1 MNIEVFSVKGF
12 SGNLLKNLLEEALT
26 KNNLT
31 HSVSLINSVD
41 QFIEAGLASVPAL
54 KIGNKI
60 IQNSTDDAMEVM
72 IREAVDYLKEN
83 EEHDI
88 LVPVDFSPASIHG
101 LHYAK
106 MMAGYLGLGI
116 NIVHVH
122 YPIYDPVTSVSL
134 DEHLMKQSE
143 EQVEELAVAL
153 RKEDEKSNNPIRIS
167 SNLEIGGI
175 DVSLSDILQNKKYD
189 LMVMGTKGTDTG
201 IRRLFG
207 TVTSTLSRHG
217 TKPVIVVPPQAEIK
231 FPGKI
236 VIGFTEELIIDK
248 TLESLLTFGAKNNVF
263 FDFIHINDDERQFK
277 KLKDKLYEQLMS
289 NRDLLVG
296 FNIRSMPLG
305 QKHIDEVLSEYAE
318 VVKAGM
324 IVLVSKHRSF
334 LENLTHKSVTKNALL
349 HATLPLMIIHPV
361 FNTVNQ
367 E

>member
-12 SGNLLKNLLEEALT
+12 SGNLLKNMLEEALQ
-26 KNNLT
+26 KNELFYP
-31 HSVSLINSVD
+31 VSLINSVD

-54 KIGNKI
+54 KIGDKI
-60 IQNSTDDAMEVM
+60 IQNSTENAMEEM
-72 IREAVDYLKEN
+72 IREAVDFLKGN
-83 EEHDI
+83 EDHDI

-122 YPIYDPVTSVSL
+122 YPVYDPVTSVSL

-143 EQVEELAVAL
+143 EQVEDLAAEL
-153 RKEDEKSNNPIRIS
+153 RKVDEKNDNPVRIS
-167 SNLEIGGI
+167 TNLEIGGI
-175 DVSLSDILQNKKYD
+175 DVSLIDILENKKHD
-189 LMVMGTKGTDTG
+189 MMVMGTKGTDTG

-207 TVTSTLSRHG
+207 TVTSTVSRHA

-236 VIGFTEELIIDK
+236 VIGFSEELIIDK
-248 TLESLLTFGAKNNVF
+248 TLETLLKFGAKNSVF
-263 FDFIHINDDERQFK
+263 FDFVHINDNEKEFK
-277 KLKDKLYEQLMS
+277 KLKDKLYENLMS
-289 NRDLLVG
+289 SRDLLVG

-318 VVKAGM
+318 SVKAGM
-324 IVLVSKHRSF
+324 IVLVAKHRNF
-334 LENLTHKSVTKNALL
+334 IDNLTHQSVTKKALL
-349 HATLPLMIIHPV
+349 HATLPLMVIHPV
-361 FNTVNQ
+361 LNTV